1 MSKQKANTDKEAV
14 EYFKNYLQQE
24 GFSGIE
30 KLPTF
35 SDVAADVKAVSPK
48 GRVTYFEI
56 KSTKQNDSCWSRISF
71 NELASALDSQKYD
84 YDYFFVIIR
93 KGNTSSKAVDGFRF
107 IYPKDKNGLGEIF
120 LSIEDILKFT
130 TRHQFYFGIDI
141 NVNYKNSLF
150 SAERKGVEEPYSRD
164 DVKTIC
170 DKIKELKEHHIL

>member
-1 MSKQKANTDKEAV
+1 MSKQGANTDKEAV

-24 GFSGIE
+24 GFFEIE

-56 KSTKQNDSCWSRISF
+56 KSTKQNDRCWSRISF

-93 KGNTSSKAVDGFRF
+93 KGNTSSKAIDGFRF
-107 IYPKDKNGLGEIF
+107 IYPKDKNGHGEIF
-120 LSIEDILKFT
+120 LSIEDILTFT
-130 TRHQFYFGIDI
+130 KRHQFYFGIDI
-141 NVNYKNSLF
+141 NINYKNSLF
-150 SAERKGVEEPYSRD
+150 SAEKKGVEEPYSCD

-170 DKIKELKEHHIL
+170 DKIKELKENRIL

>member
-1 MSKQKANTDKEAV
+1 MSKQGTNTDKEAV

-24 GFSGIE
+24 GFSKIE

-35 SDVAADVKAVSPK
+35 SDVSADVKAVSPK

-56 KSTKQNDSCWSRISF
+56 KSTKQNNRCWSRISF
-71 NELASALDSQKYD
+71 NELASALDSQKND

-120 LSIEDILKFT
+120 LSIENILKFT

-150 SAERKGVEEPYSRD
+150 SAERKGVEEPYSCD